1 MATDYPQFTEH
12 PDQAIRFIEYRAL
25 KKLVYSGNITKLY
38 ETHPKFEGRWQ
49 YWADYYNSKPHK
61 KHKDFM
67 AELMA
72 GAYPTIEDFY
82 VGIKKLLKPA
92 IKGKALRD
100 KKKRTAQKEY
110 QKEKIGEAF
119 IDNDELISQARKV
132 ALELADSEA
141 DEDAVIIK
149 VKVLAE
155 MYAWDAPLTNIQL
168 ENLIDFVKVKI
179 EKHLKL
185 DRIEAKILDAQSK
198 NLYYMYGQIKRKT
211 NVGDTIELG
220 LKSASDLGACSRSDV
235 KSIMSQLEKF
245 GFLTCIQKGT
255 QGSQTFRSSIY
266 RREIQFYKI
275 LIFLYKLLL

>member
-1 MATDYPQFTEH
+1 MTTTYPQFTEY
-12 PDQAIRFIEYRAL
+12 PDKAIRFIEYHAL
-25 KKLVYSGNITKLY
+25 KKLVYDGSTNQLCAA
-38 ETHPKFEGRWQ
+38 HPEIEGRWP
-49 YWADYYNSKPHK
+49 YWQDYYHSKPHK

-110 QKEKIGEAF
+110 QKEKLAEAY
-119 IDNDELISQARKV
+119 IDNDVLISQARKV

-141 DEDAVIIK
+141 DEGAVIIK

-155 MYAWDAPLTNIQL
+155 MYTWDAPLTDIQL
-168 ENLIDFVKVKI
+168 ENLINFVKAKI

-185 DRIEAKILDAQSK
+185 DRIEAKILDAKDK
-198 NLYYMYGQIKRKT
+198 NLYYMYGQIKRKI

-220 LKSASDLGACSRSDV
+220 LESAAKLVGCSRTYV
-235 KSIMSQLEKF
+235 KPVLSKLERL
-245 GFLTCIQKGT
+245 GFLTCTQKGK

-266 RREIQFYKI
+266 RREA
-275 LIFLYKLLL
+275 

>member
-12 PDQAIRFIEYRAL
+12 PDQAIRFIEYHAL
-25 KKLVYSGNITKLY
+25 KKLVYVGNITKLY
-38 ETHPKFEGRWQ
+38 EAHPKFEGRWQ

-155 MYAWDAPLTNIQL
+155 MYAWHDPLSDIQL
-168 ENLIDFVKVKI
+168 QNLTRFVKVKI
-179 EKHLKL
+179 ENHLKL
-185 DRIEAKILDAQSK
+185 DRIEAKILDAKDK
-198 NLYYMYGQIKRKT
+198 NLYYMYGQIKRKI
-211 NVGDTIELG
+211 NIGDTIELG
-220 LKSASDLGACSRSDV
+220 LVSAAKLGGCSRTYV
-235 KSIMSQLEKF
+235 KPVMFQLEKL
-245 GFLTCIQKGT
+245 GFLTCIQKGK

-266 RREIQFYKI
+266 RREA
-275 LIFLYKLLL
+275 

>member
-1 MATDYPQFTEH
+1 MTTTYPQFTEY
-12 PDQAIRFIEYRAL
+12 PDKAIRFIEYHAL
-25 KKLVYSGNITKLY
+25 KKLVYDGSTNQLCAA
-38 ETHPKFEGRWQ
+38 HPEIEGRWP
-49 YWADYYNSKPHK
+49 YWQDYYHSKPHK

-110 QKEKIGEAF
+110 QKEKLAEAY

-141 DEDAVIIK
+141 DEGAVIIK

-155 MYAWDAPLTNIQL
+155 MYTWDAPLTDAQL
-168 ENLIDFVKVKI
+168 ENLIDFVKVKM

-185 DRIEAKILDAQSK
+185 DRIEAKILDTKSK

-211 NVGDTIELG
+211 TVGDTIELG
-220 LKSASDLGACSRSDV
+220 LKSATNLCGCSRSDV
-235 KSIMSQLEKF
+235 KPLLSQLEKL
-245 GFLTCIQKGT
+245 GFLTCIQKGK

-266 RREIQFYKI
+266 RREA
-275 LIFLYKLLL
+275 

>member
-12 PDQAIRFIEYRAL
+12 PDQAIRFIEYHAL

-38 ETHPKFEGRWQ
+38 EAHPKFEGRWQ

-82 VGIKKLLKPA
+82 VDIKKLLKPA

-155 MYAWDAPLTNIQL
+155 MYAWHDPLSDIQL
-168 ENLIDFVKVKI
+168 QNLTRFVKVKI
-179 EKHLKL
+179 ENHLKL
-185 DRIEAKILDAQSK
+185 DRIEAKILDAKDK

-220 LKSASDLGACSRSDV
+220 LVSAAKLGGCSRTYV
-235 KSIMSQLEKF
+235 KPVLSKLERL
-245 GFLTCIQKGT
+245 GFLTCTQKGK

-266 RREIQFYKI
+266 RREA
-275 LIFLYKLLL
+275 